1 VLIVAVWIGRK
12 QAKEGAR
19 AMQIKL
25 EEVTLTEGAHAGLIV
40 HDLVLTQCGQTI
52 RLGLI
57 ADNAAQALRQLEAWM
72 DANTM
77 DLVEIMADR
86 PEARAIIAGVQQLRA
101 GGAA

>member
-1 VLIVAVWIGRK
+1 MKV
-12 QAKEGAR
+12 
-19 AMQIKL
+19 KL
-25 EEVTLTEGAHAGLIV
+25 ETMTVKDGAHAGTQE

-57 ADNAAQALRQLEAWM
+57 ADDASQALRQLEAWM